1 MHFLNPSTKWYCLRY
16 NSSRLREEKGFHV
29 RIVTG
34 LSIGRKELLYM
45 EVLSSFR
52 KAKAV
57 YCVSRSLWKKEQWG
71 FDAGWHQNKNKRIKS
86 TKKLKLNNSPPGGW
100 KVVSFLFSGDFS
112 ERTNRESRINPEFF
126 GCKFGWG
133 FIFVQPSQVYL
144 PKMMQVR
151 EKPGIPGF
159 FRVLRAEKGPS
170 RRDVFEWNRT
180 RLAGFEAT

>member
-133 FIFVQPSQVYL
+133 FIFVQPSQTSENSEVFL
-144 PKMMQVR
+144 FSGESPHSIWLFSEASLTAIEQ
-151 EKPGIPGF
+151 PGF
-159 FRVLRAEKGPS
+159 FS
-170 RRDVFEWNRT
+170 
-180 RLAGFEAT
+180 